1 MSTTKQLIK
10 EWQMALQYEI
20 SHIKKFGSKKYQLSN
35 GQLIDANQQYTYFF
49 EVASP
54 LRIPVGTSIRLEW
67 GSLKQNGRILSS
79 EGNSLIVSLEQSI
92 GDFVSD
98 AFLFHDPWELLE
110 QLIERLDEIK
120 KSKRKR
126 MRINHLLHP
135 TFPAKHLQKTI
146 RSNVHEVILRSKYNP
161 VTYIWGPPGTGKT
174 YTLARVAGNKYFKE
188 KRVLVLSHSNQ
199 AVDVLMSEIAS
210 FLHKMKRF
218 REGDI
223 LRYGTSSDILSNKQI
238 SIANL
243 LEERESKL
251 SQRKQDLTEEKRLL
265 KKDLSH
271 SFSHRDTEKLLETE
285 RKLAKILEKI
295 RLKEIQYVKD
305 AKVIGATLAKA
316 ASDPAIYEQEFD
328 LVIIDE
334 ASMAYTPQIAFAA
347 SLAKRVIVCGDF
359 KQLPPI
365 AASRH
370 PLVTNWLKED
380 IFHKANVVNMD
391 KGRELHP
398 HLFLLKEQRRMHAD
412 ISAFTNRFIYYS
424 LVGDHPSVTQSRKEI
439 VGKKP
444 FPNQASLLL
453 DTSFTGMYSV
463 QERISNSRINL
474 FHLFISFQ
482 AIHEAYMDGISS
494 IGYITPFRAQANLM
508 ELLLKELH
516 ENEYGNGEMVSATV
530 HRFQGSEKDLIVFD
544 VVDGFPQNRPSM
556 LIAGKDSERLVNVAM
571 TRAKAK
577 FIHVCDQ
584 NYIRKNVNRRNT
596 IRQLVEHQ
604 VSNKQLVNLNEIGA
618 WILHKHPK
626 LMWMYARN
634 MEQVF
639 QDINLVKHSI
649 IISLPN
655 ANSLS
660 KEWENLL
667 RGRSKLVSLTV
678 ISPEEWGNLKYT
690 SWIRDTI
697 PFSFIAIDR
706 QIFWIGMPLEGMEH
720 IQPPYLSVRLESG
733 EITEYILK
741 HLPVN
746 GIL

>member
-1 MSTTKQLIK
+1 MSTIKQLIK
-10 EWQMALQYEI
+10 EWQIALQYEI

-67 GSLKQNGRILSS
+67 GNLKQNGRILSS

-146 RSNVHEVILRSKYNP
+146 KSNVHEVILRSKYNP

-391 KGRELHP
+391 KDRELHP

-516 ENEYGNGEMVSATV
+516 ENEYGNGEMVSATI

-618 WILHKHPK
+618 WIRHQHPK

-678 ISPEEWGNLKYT
+678 ISPEDWGNLKYT

-706 QIFWIGMPLEGMEH
+706 KIFWIGMPLEGMEH

-733 EITEYILK
+733 EIIEFILK
-741 HLPVN
+741 HLPVD

>member
-54 LRIPVGTSIRLEW
+54 IRIPVGTSIRLEW
-67 GSLKQNGRILSS
+67 GNLKQNGRILSS

-98 AFLFHDPWELLE
+98 ALLFHDPWELLE
-110 QLIERLDEIK
+110 QLIERLDKIK

-146 RSNVHEVILRSKYNP
+146 KSNVHEVILRSKYNP

-199 AVDVLMSEIAS
+199 AVDVLMSEIAN
-210 FLHKMKRF
+210 FLHKMKLF
-218 REGDI
+218 RGGDV
-223 LRYGTSSDILSNKQI
+223 LRYGTSSEILSNKQI

-271 SFSHRDTEKLLETE
+271 SFSQRDTEKLLETE

-380 IFHKANVVNMD
+380 IFHKASVVNMD
-391 KGRELHP
+391 KDRELHP

-530 HRFQGSEKDLIVFD
+530 HRFQGSEKNLIVFD

-618 WILHKHPK
+618 WIRHQHPK

-678 ISPEEWGNLKYT
+678 ISPEDWGNLKYS
-690 SWIRDTI
+690 SWIRDKI

-706 QIFWIGMPLEGMEH
+706 KIFWMGMPLEGMEH

-746 GIL
+746 GI